1 MHRLSRI
8 LAAFLFA
15 IALVGCSSPGA
26 TTQSG
31 YATYATGGSG
41 VMVPATRSAS
51 DGDTSPG
58 KQEILGLY
66 LPLGP
71 NLEIK
76 AGLNW
81 NQKATVITLP
91 PLATQAAPV
100 CEPQYVEVQRT
111 VMVPETYTETK
122 TRLVPRTVTER
133 RAVVPA
139 PQAAPC
145 APPQYAPAPQAAP
158 QGCPEPA
165 PEPFQ
170 DAQPAPA
177 MPPGPPDVMPMMT
190 SQAPMPGMGGA
201 MPMGGAS

>member
-1 MHRLSRI
+1 MHRVARFLSVF
-8 LAAFLFA
+8 LAL
-15 IALVGCSSPGA
+15 ALVSCSSPGA

-81 NQKATVITLP
+81 NQKATVVQLP
-91 PLATQAAPV
+91 PLATQAAPA
-100 CEPQYVEVQRT
+100 CEAPQYVDVQRT

-139 PQAAPC
+139 PQAAP
-145 APPQYAPAPQAAP
+145 

-165 PEPFQ
+165 PEPPCSGV
-170 DAQPAPA
+170 ACA
-177 MPPGPPDVMPMMT
+177 MP
-190 SQAPMPGMGGA
+190 GGR
-201 MPMGGAS
+201 

>member
-1 MHRLSRI
+1 MRYVRFALF
-8 LAAFLFA
+8 LALALFA
-15 IALVGCSSPGA
+15 ILPLGACSSPGA

-58 KQEILGLY
+58 KQEILGIY

-81 NQKATVITLP
+81 NQKATVVQLP
-91 PLATQAAPV
+91 PFATAPQAV
-100 CEPQYVEVQRT
+100 CEPQYVDVQRT

-165 PEPFQ
+165 PEPPCGGV
-170 DAQPAPA
+170 ACAV
-177 MPPGPPDVMPMMT
+177 GPV
-190 SQAPMPGMGGA
+190 GR
-201 MPMGGAS
+201 

>member
-1 MHRLSRI
+1 MQRI
-8 LAAFLFA
+8 PRFLRFVALAFLVLL
-15 IALVGCSSPGA
+15 ALPLVACSSPGA

-31 YATYATGGSG
+31 YSAYAASGGSG

-58 KQEILGLY
+58 KQEILGIY

-81 NQKATVITLP
+81 NQKATVVQLP
-91 PLATQAAPV
+91 PLAAQAAPV
-100 CEPQYVEVQRT
+100 CEPQYVDVQRT

-145 APPQYAPAPQAAP
+145 APPAPQAAP
-158 QGCPEPA
+158 QGCPEP
-165 PEPFQ
+165 P
-170 DAQPAPA
+170 PAPVACVDDACFA
-177 MPPGPPDVMPMMT
+177 MPSGR
-190 SQAPMPGMGGA
+190 
-201 MPMGGAS
+201 